1 MDGVRKAK
9 TMLEIKR
16 ARIREDKKVPSK
28 YIGRKR
34 KLRKIIKQFNF

>member
-9 TMLEIKR
+9 AKLEIKR
-16 ARIREDKKVPSK
+16 ARIGEDKKVPSK
-28 YIGRKR
+28 CTGSKR

>member
-9 TMLEIKR
+9 AKLEIKR
-16 ARIREDKKVPSK
+16 AKIRAGKKFSSK
-28 YIGRKR
+28 YIGSKG